1 MRNYDAA
8 VFDLDGTLLDTLG
21 DLADSTNYALRL
33 SGFPQ
38 RTLDEVRMFVGNGV
52 ARLIHLAVPEGTPPE
67 AEAACL
73 ARFRAHYLTNMEN
86 KTAPYPGILPL
97 LDGLADAGYALAVV
111 SNKFDA
117 AVKGLCQSYFGGR
130 IPVAIGESRGV
141 ERKPAPDTVLRALEE
156 LGVDASRAVYIGDS
170 DVDILTARN
179 SGLPC
184 ISVSWGFR
192 DSAFL
197 REHGAAVIADT
208 PQALERALL
217 AESAGG

>member
-1 MRNYDAA
+1 MRYYDAA

-52 ARLIHLAVPEGTPPE
+52 ARLIHLAVPQGTPPR

-73 ARFRAHYLTNMEN
+73 AQFRAHYLTNMEN

-97 LDGLADAGYALAVV
+97 LDELSADGYALAVV
-111 SNKFDA
+111 SNKFDG
-117 AVKGLCQSYFGGR
+117 AVKGLCQSYFGAR
-130 IPVAIGESRGV
+130 IPVAIGESQGV
-141 ERKPAPDTVLRALEE
+141 ARKPAPDTVLRALEE
-156 LGVDASRAVYIGDS
+156 LGVDAGRAVYIGDS
-170 DVDILTARN
+170 DVDIQTAQN

-184 ISVSWGFR
+184 LSVSWGFR

-197 REHGAAVIADT
+197 QRHGAAVIVDT
-208 PQALERALL
+208 PQALKRALL
-217 AESAGG
+217 G